1 MKLVKFFFGFCLS
14 LVIINAGAVRSQA
27 TYTGSETCQTCH
39 AGAFGNQFTLWQQ
52 SLHAKI
58 HLPAVAANVKGDF
71 TKTVSMGA
79 AYGNAQV
86 ILRVDGDKHFARVG
100 AGGQEYEIAF
110 TYGGGWKQRYLV
122 KISDSYYMLP
132 IQWNSKGYL
141 DNSTGDW
148 VAYNP
153 QNWFD
158 AAGNPK
164 ATSNNTFRS
173 KSWDKNCSGCHITGN
188 NVQRVVAGNDTSY
201 VSTWANNSSVAN
213 IVVGCEACHGPGSLH
228 PANAFNPADRKILN
242 PAKLTDHD
250 RKLEVCGQCH
260 FRGTSSNGAYEFPW
274 DEANNR
280 SYAPGSEVLANYK
293 VDKPGVWPDGITAKQ
308 HHQQYQELL
317 TSAHVTNPFLKLS
330 CFTCHDP
337 HKPAGNHQVRD
348 SLAVGTDKFKVENDD
363 NTLCLACHATH
374 GPFAAI
380 TKDMVKD
387 PAANQAAIAAVVSEH
402 TRHSYDP
409 TNANGTS
416 GASRCSK
423 CHMPKTATTAKAY
436 DIHTHTFATVQ
447 PAKTLDYQSKGG
459 MPNGCA
465 VSCHRNG
472 SGKVPNFGI
481 TDASLTTWNEQSD
494 VDLAENLKF
503 WDENMYF
510 KPRGGTGAAVSA
522 LPATTAPVVDADTSD
537 WNDATWA
544 QAAVANGKSAAI
556 KAKVSGN
563 NFYML
568 FRWADPTMSLVRGE
582 SWAWD
587 GSKWNK
593 TSGQSEDRVA
603 VMWNIDIPA
612 DQWESNGCMSK
623 CHFDVNNPVA
633 PDGDPEDDSYLP
645 AGQHGDLWHM
655 KPARGLGVTSVQQS
669 GNVVIDPVTHQATA
683 GVFQLIGYLD
693 DQNMKEYVGK
703 PDGGRVG
710 DSGSG
715 ADSRNRNAAQTGP
728 LYIEKNP
735 TDYIDAM
742 VLTQAEINA
751 GETAKV
757 DSISAADLNTYW
769 AKYAALNAVV
779 PERYVKTPSG
789 SRGDVKAAGLWNNG
803 VWYVEVQRALNTGN
817 ADDAAFALN
826 NIATFGVAL
835 MDNAGGDEHW
845 TQGSVLNKVGVGV
858 TVEVKETPGT
868 VPVDYALFQNYPNP
882 FNPTTTIHYS
892 LKTTGRVSLKVYD
905 TMGREVATLVD
916 RMQGAGQHAVM
927 FDARHLTSGVYFY
940 RLSVNGFTVTKKMI
954 LMR

>member
-1 MKLVKFFFGFCLS
+1 M
-14 LVIINAGAVRSQA
+14 
-27 TYTGSETCQTCH
+27 T
-39 AGAFGNQFTLWQQ
+39 
-52 SLHAKI
+52 
-58 HLPAVAANVKGDF
+58 VKGDF
-71 TKTVSMGA
+71 TQTVSMGA
-79 AYGNAQV
+79 SYGNAQV
-86 ILRVDGDKHFARVG
+86 ILRTDGTKYYAKVG
-100 AGGQEYEIAF
+100 ATGTEYEIFA

-122 KISDSYYMLP
+122 KIGQSLYMLP
-132 IQWNSKGYL
+132 IQWNLNKYL
-141 DNSTGDW
+141 DNSSGAW
-148 VAYNP
+148 VSYNP

-164 ATSNNTFRS
+164 PTNVNAFRF

-188 NVQRVVAGNDTSY
+188 NVQLVVSGTDSSY
-201 VSTWANNSSVAN
+201 VSSWANNSSMNNMV
-213 IVVGCEACHGPGSLH
+213 IGCEQCHGPGSLH
-228 PANAFNPADRKILN
+228 PANAFLPDKKIIN
-242 PAKLTDHD
+242 PAKLADND

-260 FRGTSSNGAYEFPW
+260 FRGTSSNGTYEFPW

-280 SYAPGSEVLANYK
+280 AYVPGSEVLANYK

-308 HHQQYQELL
+308 HHQQYQEFL
-317 TSAHVTNPFLKLS
+317 TSKHVTNPFLKLS

-380 TKDMVKD
+380 TKDMVKN
-387 PAANQAAIAAVVSEH
+387 PVANRDAIAAVVSEH
-402 TRHSYDP
+402 SRHSYDP

-423 CHMPKTATTAKAY
+423 CHMPKTAITAKAY

-481 TDASLTTWNEQSD
+481 TDASLSAWNEQSD
-494 VDLAENLKF
+494 VDLAKELKF

-510 KPRGGTGAAVSA
+510 KARGGTGAAVSA
-522 LPATTAPVVDADTSD
+522 LPATTAPVIDADTSD
-537 WNDATWA
+537 WNDVSWA
-544 QAAVANGKSAAI
+544 EAAIANGKSAAI

-612 DQWESNGCMSK
+612 DQWERNGCMTK

-633 PDGDPEDDSYLP
+633 SDGNPEDDTYLP
-645 AGQHGDLWHM
+645 AGQHADLWHM
-655 KPARGLGVTSVQQS
+655 KPGRGLGVTSVQQS
-669 GNVVIDPVTHQATA
+669 GNVVIDPVTHQATS
-683 GVFQLIGYLD
+683 GVFQLVGFLD

-735 TDYIDAM
+735 TDYMDAM
-742 VLTQAEINA
+742 VLTQAEIDA
-751 GETAKV
+751 KEVAKV
-757 DSISAADLNTYW
+757 DSITTTELNTYW

-779 PERYVKTPSG
+779 PERYVKPPTS
-789 SRGDVKAAGLWNNG
+789 SRGDVRAAGLWNNG
-803 VWYVEVQRALNTGN
+803 VWYVEIQRALNTGN
-817 ADDAAFALN
+817 ADDAALALN
-826 NIATFGVAL
+826 SIATFGVAL

-845 TQGSVLNKVGVGV
+845 TQGSVLNKVGVGI
-858 TVEVKETPGT
+858 TVEVKETPT
-868 VPVDYALFQNYPNP
+868 ATPVDYALFQNYPNP

-905 TMGREVATLVD
+905 TIGREVATLVD
-916 RMQGAGQHAVM
+916 RVQGAGQHAVM
-927 FDARHLTSGVYFY
+927 FDSRNLSSGVYFY
-940 RLSVNGFTVTKKMI
+940 RLSVNGFVSSKKLIVMK
-954 LMR
+954 